1 MGAETSTPT
10 AGTGEEVEVDEF
22 MEQVIKLLQ
31 DPIDFQQSR
40 RAYPDP
46 FQQDRLHQPPPTAFR
61 GVPAESLGGASGLV
75 KDRQVQG

>member
-40 RAYPDP
+40 RVYPDP
-46 FQQDRLHQPPPTAFR
+46 LQQDRLHQPPTAFR
-61 GVPAESLGGASGLV
+61 GVPAESLGEASGLV